1 MLYLWYTKTL
11 SVIYLIPFW
20 PPLYQRLM
28 EGSPK
33 LWPRYFSEST
43 LSHPC
48 SNTCC
53 GSPLS
58 NHQLVIWDPL
68 LSDLQWFSQ
77 PHLPALN
84 TPRSFLPQ
92 GLCIAVILFF
102 KMFLMFLLNFL
113 QYCFCFLC
121 FGFCPWCMCDLSSL
135 TKDQTHTFCIWR
147 RSLNHW
153 TTREVPCCYLCLED
167 SPLT

>member
-1 MLYLWYTKTL
+1 MLYLWCTKTL

-20 PPLYQRLM
+20 PPLYQRLT

-84 TPRSFLPQ
+84 TPAPLFNLPPLGVLINCFSAYNSLPCVPCPHFQ
-92 GLCIAVILFF
+92 KVLRPLWVEGSGHLLWLIAVAPLVRHC
-102 KMFLMFLLNFL
+102 LSLNFCSFVSKIGTIL
-113 QYCFCFLC
+113 
-121 FGFCPWCMCDLSSL
+121 
-135 TKDQTHTFCIWR
+135 
-147 RSLNHW
+147 
-153 TTREVPCCYLCLED
+153 
-167 SPLT
+167 PLVSG